1 MAYEEK
7 RVVTDTPDVVETA
20 PDTEVVNTTP
30 DTVVDTTPNTV
41 VERRPAVTRTVVNND
56 DPVGNAYAASQMI
69 QTIVWSVV
77 VLVLLG
83 VALWALHVYAGL
95 F

>member
-1 MAYEEK
+1 MAYEER
-7 RVVTDTPDVVETA
+7 RVVTDPAEPVVEQR
-20 PDTEVVNTTP
+20 VVQPEPATY
-30 DTVVDTTPNTV
+30 
-41 VERRPAVTRTVVNND
+41 VEARPATRTVISD
-56 DPVGNAYAASQMI
+56 DPVGNAWAASQLI

-77 VLVLLG
+77 VLVLLI

>member
-1 MAYEEK
+1 MTYEER
-7 RVVTDTPDVVETA
+7 RVVTDDADVVER
-20 PDTEVVNTTP
+20 PVRREVVDDTP
-30 DTVVDTTPNTV
+30 DTV
-41 VERRPAVTRTVVNND
+41 VERRPTRRTVVAND
-56 DPVGNAYAASQMI
+56 DPVGNAFAASQLI

-77 VLVLLG
+77 VIVLLI

>member
-1 MAYEEK
+1 MTEER
-7 RVVTDTPDVVETA
+7 RVVYDDGTVPVGSETTQTA
-20 PDTEVVNTTP
+20 PD
-30 DTVVDTTPNTV
+30 TV
-41 VERRPAVTRTVVNND
+41 VERRPAQTVVEQPATRTVVNND
-56 DPVGNAYAASQMI
+56 DPVGNAMAASQLI

-77 VLVLLG
+77 VLVLLI

>member
-1 MAYEEK
+1 MAYEER
-7 RVVTDTPDVVETA
+7 RVVAPEPVERVDTIPATNVVETQPDVV
-20 PDTEVVNTTP
+20 
-30 DTVVDTTPNTV
+30 
-41 VERRPAVTRTVVNND
+41 VEQRPTRRTVVSD
-56 DPVGNAYAASQMI
+56 DPVGNAYAASQLI

-83 VALWALHVYAGL
+83 VALLALHVYAHL

>member
-1 MAYEEK
+1 VTEE
-7 RVVTDTPDVVETA
+7 VVTTEPGVVETTPATVA
-20 PDTEVVNTTP
+20 PTD
-30 DTVVDTTPNTV
+30 TV
-41 VERRPAVTRTVVNND
+41 VERRPVADTVVEQRPATTVVQSD
-56 DPVGNAYAASQMI
+56 DPVANSIAASSLI

-77 VLVLLG
+77 VLVLLV

>member
-1 MAYEEK
+1 MMAYEER
-7 RVVTDTPDVVETA
+7 RVVTDSPDTVNTVPETQVVETQ
-20 PDTEVVNTTP
+20 PS
-30 DTVVDTTPNTV
+30 TV
-41 VERRPAVTRTVVNND
+41 VERRPATTRTVVAND

>member
-1 MAYEEK
+1 MSYEER
-7 RVVTDTPDVVETA
+7 RVVTDEEVVER
-20 PDTEVVNTTP
+20 PVRREVIDDTP
-30 DTVVDTTPNTV
+30 GTV
-41 VERRPAVTRTVVNND
+41 VEHRSPRRTVVTNE
-56 DPVGNAYAASQMI
+56 DPVGNAYAASQLI

-77 VLVLLG
+77 VIVLLI